1 MAGVEQKI
9 LKKKFQQMGVWIMH
23 WNGAIP
29 EELLNQTQTS
39 LTSYACRKLKLA
51 MTGLVSE
58 GKKRPLQKAEK
69 SMRYQQNVISG
80 GII

>member
-9 LKKKFQQMGVWIMH
+9 FLKKFQQMGVWIMH

-51 MTGLVSE
+51 SFSDQSAMTGLVSE
-58 GKKRPLQKAEK
+58 GKKRPLQ
-69 SMRYQQNVISG
+69 
-80 GII
+80 

>member
-9 LKKKFQQMGVWIMH
+9 FKKKFQQMGVRIMH

-51 MTGLVSE
+51 SFSDQSAMTGLVSE
-58 GKKRPLQKAEK
+58 GKKRPQ
-69 SMRYQQNVISG
+69 
-80 GII
+80 

>member
-1 MAGVEQKI
+1 
-9 LKKKFQQMGVWIMH
+9 MGVWIMH

-51 MTGLVSE
+51 SFSDQSAMTGLVSE
-58 GKKRPLQKAEK
+58 GKKRPLQ
-69 SMRYQQNVISG
+69 
-80 GII
+80 

>member
-9 LKKKFQQMGVWIMH
+9 FKKKFQQMGVRIMH

-51 MTGLVSE
+51 SFSDQSAMTGLVSE
-58 GKKRPLQKAEK
+58 GKKRPLQ
-69 SMRYQQNVISG
+69 
-80 GII
+80 